1 MLKESKC
8 VTLVRYVA
16 FEQKS
21 FINQES
27 RSNQS
32 DKVTNLLPRF
42 QVFQILSK
50 TCEPKESNIILKST
64 LPPSL
69 FYEALIQNTYN
80 LYMTLTIN
88 YVH

>member
-1 MLKESKC
+1 MLKESKF
-8 VTLVRYVA
+8 VTLVRYIA

-32 DKVTNLLPRF
+32 DKVTNLLPRS
-42 QVFQILSK
+42 QVFQIRSK
-50 TCEPKESNIILKST
+50 TCEPKESIIILKST

-69 FYEALIQNTYN
+69 FYEALIRNTYK
-80 LYMTLTIN
+80 
-88 YVH
+88 V